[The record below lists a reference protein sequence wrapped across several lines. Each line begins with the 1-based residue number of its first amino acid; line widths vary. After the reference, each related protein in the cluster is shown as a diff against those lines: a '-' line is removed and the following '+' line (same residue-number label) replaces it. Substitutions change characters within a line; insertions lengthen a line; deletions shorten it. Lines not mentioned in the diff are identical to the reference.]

1 MHVWLYGQEW
11 GAVVSV
17 SVEME
22 EDQLTPTLVGLL
34 SEAGR
39 PGIGCVARIQLR
51 LEPKMPGCWRS
62 AVAKFRCCG
71 RSGSPRRR
79 RDALCCRVA
88 ISWSAAGRGEMQLV
102 PLVSV
107 G

>member
-51 LEPKMPGCWRS
+51 LEPKMPGCWS
-62 AVAKFRCCG
+62 AGVLSPNFDAVVAVV
-71 RSGSPRRR
+71 RRVGAGMR
-79 RDALCCRVA
+79 F
-88 ISWSAAGRGEMQLV
+88 AAGSRFPGVQ
-102 PLVSV
+102 
-107 G
+107 